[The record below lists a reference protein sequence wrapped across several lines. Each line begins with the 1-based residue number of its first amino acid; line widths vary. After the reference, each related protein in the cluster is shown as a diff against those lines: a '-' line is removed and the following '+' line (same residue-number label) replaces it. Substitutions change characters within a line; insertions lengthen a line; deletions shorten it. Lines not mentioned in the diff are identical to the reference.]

1 MGEEQISEAEQESM
15 ITLGECSAM
24 NVMAQLEI
32 DDPEVVAEIIAA
44 VKSEVRALEI
54 SFSIALMDMCKGFQ
68 EEIDA
73 LKASGTPLPKDHFM
87 SVLAEVEQVKANA

>member
-1 MGEEQISEAEQESM
+1 MAEEKISEAEQESM

-54 SFSIALMDMCKGFQ
+54 SFSIALMDMRKNFQ

-73 LKASGTPLPKDHFM
+73 LKASGTPLPADHFLN
-87 SVLAEVEQVKANA
+87 VLEEIEQVKANA